1 MSYPVLPS
9 PDRCSGCAACAAT
22 CPRRAI
28 VMRSDEE
35 GFLQPHI
42 EESKCVGCHLC
53 EKACPVNHPLEPRLK
68 DVEVYAARA
77 KDMALRL
84 ASSSGG
90 IFSLLARRILA
101 QGGIVFGATCD
112 LKTGVVH
119 HVAAHNEDELAAL
132 RGSKYVQSDVR
143 ATYREA
149 KTALESNIPVLFSG
163 TPCQIAAL
171 RAFLNSPTPTSHA
184 NLFLV
189 DVVCHAAP
197 SPLAWQ
203 KFLEKRETASAQG
216 RGSARAEG
224 PIFRRISFR
233 RKNCGWK
240 RYSLSLRFAN
250 DKEYRADLRADTF
263 LRGFLSELYNRRSCH
278 QCAAREGRSGA
289 DVTLAD
295 YWRVH
300 ETFPQL
306 DDDKGTS
313 LVLVH
318 TEKGRVLW
326 QSLAGQ
332 VEAVAS
338 TLTDAV
344 RTNPSI
350 VRSAPPSPKRA
361 KFFKSLAKGKD
372 FDWIVERL
380 LHRPLWRRCASF
392 AKRVLG
398 KALGK

>member
-1 MSYPVLPS
+1 MSYPVLPA

-22 CPRRAI
+22 CPKGAI

-35 GFLQPHI
+35 GFLQPCI

-53 EKACPVNHPLEPRLK
+53 EKACPVNHPSEPRLK

-77 KDMALRL
+77 NDVELRL

-90 IFSLLARRILA
+90 IFSLLARQILA
-101 QGGIVFGATCD
+101 QGGVVFGAACD
-112 LKTGVVH
+112 LETGVVH
-119 HVAAHNEDELAAL
+119 HIAAHNEDELAAL

-143 ATYREA
+143 VTYREA
-149 KTALESNIPVLFSG
+149 KAALEANIPVLFSG
-163 TPCQIAAL
+163 TPCQIAGLKSYL
-171 RAFLNSPTPTSHA
+171 RSPTPTQDS
-184 NLFLV
+184 NLTCV

-203 KFLEKRETASAQG
+203 KFLEKREAASAQG
-216 RGSARAEG
+216 RSSARAEG
-224 PIFRRISFR
+224 AILRRISFR

-240 RYSLSLRFAN
+240 RYSLSLRFTN
-250 DKEYRADLRADTF
+250 DKEYLADLRTDTF

-289 DVTLAD
+289 DITLAD

-300 ETFPQL
+300 ETFPRL

-318 TEKGRVLW
+318 TEKGRALW
-326 QSLAGQ
+326 QSLADQ
-332 VEAVAS
+332 VEAVTS
-338 TLTDAV
+338 TLADAV

-350 VRSAPPSPKRA
+350 VRSAPASPKRD
-361 KFFKSLAKGKD
+361 KFFKLLTKGKD
-372 FDWIVERL
+372 FDWIVEHL
-380 LHRPLWRRCASF
+380 LHRPFWCRCASF
-392 AKRVLG
+392 AKRILR

>member
-1 MSYPVLPS
+1 M
-9 PDRCSGCAACAAT
+9 
-22 CPRRAI
+22 I
-28 VMRSDEE
+28 RS
-35 GFLQPHI
+35 I
-42 EESKCVGCHLC
+42 
-53 EKACPVNHPLEPRLK
+53 
-68 DVEVYAARA
+68 
-77 KDMALRL
+77 
-84 ASSSGG
+84 SSS
-90 IFSLLARRILA
+90 R
-101 QGGIVFGATCD
+101 
-112 LKTGVVH
+112 
-119 HVAAHNEDELAAL
+119 
-132 RGSKYVQSDVR
+132 
-143 ATYREA
+143 
-149 KTALESNIPVLFSG
+149 
-163 TPCQIAAL
+163 
-171 RAFLNSPTPTSHA
+171 NSCA
-184 NLFLV
+184 
-189 DVVCHAAP
+189 
-197 SPLAWQ
+197 
-203 KFLEKRETASAQG
+203 
-216 RGSARAEG
+216 
-224 PIFRRISFR
+224 
-233 RKNCGWK
+233 WK
-240 RYSLSLRFAN
+240 RFSLSLRFAN
-250 DKEYRADLRADTF
+250 DKEYLADLKTDTF

-289 DVTLAD
+289 DITLAD

-338 TLTDAV
+338 TLADAV

-372 FDWIVERL
+372 FDWIVEHL

-392 AKRVLG
+392 AKRVLR

>member
-1 MSYPVLPS
+1 MQP
-9 PDRCSGCAACAAT
+9 
-22 CPRRAI
+22 
-28 VMRSDEE
+28 DEE
-35 GFLQPHI
+35 GFAYPHVD
-42 EESKCVGCHLC
+42 ESLCVNCGLC
-53 EKACPVNHPLEPRLK
+53 ERVCPSLHPKAPREPLS
-68 DVEVYAARA
+68 VYAAKA
-77 KDMALRL
+77 KDDALRKE
-84 ASSSGG
+84 SSSGG

-143 ATYREA
+143 ETYREA
-149 KTALESNIPVLFSG
+149 KAALEANTPVLFSG

-171 RAFLNSPTPTSHA
+171 RAFLNSPTLTSHA

-203 KFLEKRETASAQG
+203 KFLEKRVAVLAQG

-250 DKEYRADLRADTF
+250 DKEYLADIRADTF

-289 DVTLAD
+289 DITLAD

-338 TLTDAV
+338 TLADAV

-361 KFFKSLAKGKD
+361 KFFKLLTRGKD
-372 FDWIVERL
+372 FDWIVEHL

-392 AKRVLG
+392 AKRVLR
-398 KALGK
+398 KVLGK

>member
-1 MSYPVLPS
+1 MNLPVLPS
-9 PDRCSGCAACAAT
+9 PNRCSGCAACAAT

-28 VMRSDEE
+28 AMRSDEE

-77 KDMALRL
+77 NDTELRL

-112 LKTGVVH
+112 LETGVVH

-171 RAFLNSPTPTSHA
+171 RAFLNSPTPTSNS
-184 NLFLV
+184 NLILV

-240 RYSLSLRFAN
+240 RFSLSLRFAN
-250 DKEYRADLRADTF
+250 DKEYLADIRADTF
-263 LRGFLSELYNRRSCH
+263 LRGFLSELYNRPSCH
-278 QCAAREGRSGA
+278 QCTAREGRSGA

-295 YWRVH
+295 YWNVH
-300 ETFPQL
+300 RLFPEM

-318 TEKGRVLW
+318 TEKGRRLW
-326 QSLAGQ
+326 AS
-332 VEAVAS
+332 VAS
-338 TLTDAV
+338 ELMFCESTFADAV
-344 RTNPSI
+344 RNNPSI
-350 VRSAPPSPKRA
+350 VASAKPNSRRA
-361 KFFKSLAKGKD
+361 QFFRLLAKGWD
-372 FDWIVERL
+372 FDWIVTRL
-380 LHRPLWRRCASF
+380 LRRPLWRRCASKL
-392 AKRVLG
+392 KRVVLSMV
-398 KALGK
+398 KR

>member
-1 MSYPVLPS
+1 MVKLA
-9 PDRCSGCAACAAT
+9 DINTCSGCAACAAT
-22 CPRRAI
+22 CPKGAI

-35 GFLQPHI
+35 GFLQPCV
-42 EESKCVGCHLC
+42 EGSKCVGCHLC
-53 EKACPVNHPLEPRLK
+53 EKACPVNHPSEPRLK

-77 KDMALRL
+77 NDTELRL
-84 ASSSGG
+84 SSSSGG
-90 IFSLLARRILA
+90 IFSLLARRILV

-119 HVAAHNEDELAAL
+119 HIAAHNEEELAGL

-143 ATYREA
+143 ETYREA
-149 KTALESNIPVLFSG
+149 KAALESSIPVLFSG
-163 TPCQIAAL
+163 TPCQIAGL
-171 RAFLNSPTPTSHA
+171 KSYLHSSTPTQDS
-184 NLFLV
+184 NLTCV

-203 KFLEKRETASAQG
+203 KFLEKHEPASAQG

-224 PIFRRISFR
+224 PLLRSISFR

-250 DKEYRADLRADTF
+250 DKEYLADLKTATF

-289 DVTLAD
+289 DITLAD

-300 ETFPQL
+300 ESFPQL
-306 DDDKGTS
+306 DDDKGVS

-318 TEKGRVLW
+318 TTKGRGLW
-326 QSLAGQ
+326 QLISKQ
-332 VEAVAS
+332 VESLQS
-338 TLTDAV
+338 TLADAL

-350 VRSAPPSPKRA
+350 VQSAPMSPKRA
-361 KFFKSLAKGKD
+361 KFFKSLTKGKD

-380 LHRPLWRRCASF
+380 LHRPLWRRFASF
-392 AKRVLG
+392 TKRIIIRFLG
-398 KALGK
+398 K

>member
-1 MSYPVLPS
+1 MSYPILPA
-9 PDRCSGCAACAAT
+9 PDRCSGCAACAST
-22 CPRRAI
+22 CPKGAI
-28 VMRSDEE
+28 AMCPDEE
-35 GFLQPHI
+35 GFLQPSI
-42 EESKCVGCHLC
+42 DGTKCVGCHLC
-53 EKACPVNHPLEPRLK
+53 EKVCPVNHPSEPRLK
-68 DVEVYAARA
+68 DVEVYASRA
-77 KDMALRL
+77 KDTELRL
-84 ASSSGG
+84 DSSSGG
-90 IFSLLARRILA
+90 IFSLLARQIFA
-101 QGGIVFGATCD
+101 QGGVVFGAVCD
-112 LKTGVVH
+112 MDTGVVH
-119 HVAAHNEDELAAL
+119 HIAAHNEEELAAL

-149 KTALESNIPVLFSG
+149 KDALESNIPVLFSG

-171 RAFLNSPTPTSHA
+171 RVCLNLQPSTSTS
-184 NLFLV
+184 NLYLV

-203 KFLEKRETASAQG
+203 KFLEKRETASA
-216 RGSARAEG
+216 RRDSARVEG

-233 RKNCGWK
+233 RKNYGWK
-240 RYSLSLRFAN
+240 RFSMLLRFAN
-250 DKEYRADLRADTF
+250 DEEYVADLYTDTF

-278 QCAAREGRSGA
+278 QCVAREGRSGA
-289 DVTLAD
+289 DITIAD

-318 TEKGRVLW
+318 TEKGRALW

-338 TLTDAV
+338 TLADAV
-344 RTNPSI
+344 RTNPAI
-350 VRSAPPSPKRA
+350 VRSALASPKRA
-361 KFFKSLAKGKD
+361 KFFKLLAKGKD
-372 FDWIVERL
+372 FDWIVARL

-392 AKRVLG
+392 VKRALRKAMG
-398 KALGK
+398 K

>member
-1 MSYPVLPS
+1 MNLPALPA
-9 PDRCSGCAACAAT
+9 PDLCSGCAACAAT
-22 CPRRAI
+22 CPKDAI
-28 VMRSDEE
+28 AMRSDDE
-35 GFLQPHI
+35 GFLQPCI

-53 EKACPVNHPLEPRLK
+53 EKACPVNHPSEPRLK

-77 KDMALRL
+77 NDTALRL

-112 LKTGVVH
+112 LETGVVH

-143 ATYREA
+143 ETYSEA
-149 KTALESNIPVLFSG
+149 KAALESNIPVLFSG

-171 RAFLNSPTPTSHA
+171 RAFLNSPTPTSYS
-184 NLFLV
+184 NLILV

-203 KFLEKRETASAQG
+203 KFLEKRETALAQG

-224 PIFRRISFR
+224 QILRRISFR

-250 DKEYRADLRADTF
+250 DKEYLADLKTDTF

-289 DVTLAD
+289 DITLAD

-318 TEKGRVLW
+318 TMKGRQFWDL
-326 QSLAGQ
+326 LDGQ
-332 VEAVAS
+332 VESLVS
-338 TLTDAV
+338 TLADAL
-344 RTNPSI
+344 RINPSI
-350 VRSAPPSPKRA
+350 ERSFPPNPKRA
-361 KFFKSLAKGKD
+361 RFFRLLLKGKD
-372 FDWIVERL
+372 FDWIVTRL
-380 LHRPLWRRCASF
+380 LYRPLWRRCASF
-392 AKRVLG
+392 LRAILRNTR
-398 KALGK
+398 